1 MHNDNSVKIFVEKG
15 LLIDEEK
22 KRLLDM
28 YVQYCYRALNLRSNY
43 ECYLV
48 KSREKHG
55 IETTA
60 VCLFTEGKV
69 KIYCKDRLF
78 SDVLRSIAHEF
89 CHLRQ
94 YENDV
99 KPPTNYLHFS
109 SRMEDEANEMA
120 GKLLNAFSEVIGHE
134 SIYVKGFETI

>member
-1 MHNDNSVKIFVEKG
+1 MDNKDIKIFIERG
-15 LLIDEEK
+15 LLVDEER

-28 YVQYCYRALNLRSNY
+28 YIQYCYRALNLRSQY

-60 VCLFTEGKV
+60 VCLYLEGKV

-89 CHLRQ
+89 CHLKQ
-94 YENDV
+94 YENGV
-99 KPPTNYLHFS
+99 EPPTNYLHFS
-109 SRMEDEANEMA
+109 SQMEDEANEMA

-134 SIYVKGFETI
+134 SIYVKGFETT